1 MLKRVTTD
9 GDTTAGSGHAVRQAR
24 QQTLFSRIILKQLAV
39 NAMFA
44 ASPRRFKTT
53 VTAGTLRPAIPYMSM
68 ARRRSAPSPEC
79 ATRRLDAMP
88 PVPGNGLSQGCAELL
103 IKLRCRQ
110 CEQPIPT
117 LFSLGNRSFNHRQL
131 LGPSISSGLLLLY
144 PSGIGLSILMLSRC

>member
-1 MLKRVTTD
+1 GLSFSQRRQRNVLKRVTTD
-9 GDTTAGSGHAVRQAR
+9 GDTTAGSGHAIRQAR

-44 ASPRRFKTT
+44 ASSRRFKTM
-53 VTAGTLRPAIPYMSM
+53 VTDATFLPPIPHRSM
-68 ARRRSAPSPEC
+68 AGRRSAPSPEH
-79 ATRRLDAMP
+79 AIRRLDAMP
-88 PVPGNGLSQGCAELL
+88 PVPGNGLSQGSAELL

-144 PSGIGLSILMLSRC
+144 P